1 VILESGRVVLDF
13 SFYRFKI
20 NSKMKRIKYLKE
32 QARKLKSEVTTIYY
46 AYKNPKTRLLPKIII
61 FITLG
66 YILSPVDLIPDF
78 IPFLGYLDDILIVP
92 TLITL
97 SVKLI
102 PKDIMDESKEKALK
116 EPVRLK
122 DNWLFGL
129 IFISV
134 WILLLTFIVI
144 KILKLIGK

>member
-1 VILESGRVVLDF
+1 
-13 SFYRFKI
+13 
-20 NSKMKRIKYLKE
+20 MKRIKYLKE

>member
-1 VILESGRVVLDF
+1 
-13 SFYRFKI
+13 
-20 NSKMKRIKYLKE
+20 MKRLKYLKE
-32 QARKLKSEVTTIYY
+32 NARKIKSDITTLFY
-46 AYKNPKTRLLPKIII
+46 AYKNPKTKLLPKIII

-66 YILSPVDLIPDF
+66 YALSPVDLIPDF
-78 IPFLGYLDDILIVP
+78 IPVLGYLDDLLIVP
-92 TLITL
+92 SLIAL
-97 SVKLI
+97 SIKLI

-129 IFISV
+129 IFILV

-144 KILKLIGK
+144 KILKLFSK

>member
-1 VILESGRVVLDF
+1 MK
-13 SFYRFKI
+13 KI
-20 NSKMKRIKYLKE
+20 EYLKE

-46 AYKNPKTRLLPKIII
+46 AYKNPKTKLLPKIII

-66 YILSPVDLIPDF
+66 YALSPVDLIPDF
-78 IPFLGYLDDILIVP
+78 IPVLGYLDDILIIP
-92 TLITL
+92 ALITL
-97 SVKLI
+97 SIKLI
-102 PKDIMDESKEKALK
+102 PKDIIDESKEKALK

-129 IFISV
+129 IFVSV

-144 KILKLIGK
+144 KILKLVGK

>member
-1 VILESGRVVLDF
+1 
-13 SFYRFKI
+13 
-20 NSKMKRIKYLKE
+20 MKRLKYLKE
-32 QARKLKSEVTTIYY
+32 KARKIKSDITTLFY
-46 AYKNPKTRLLPKIII
+46 AYKNPKTKLLPKIII

-66 YILSPVDLIPDF
+66 YALSPVDLIPDF
-78 IPFLGYLDDILIVP
+78 IPVLGYLDDLLIIP
-92 TLITL
+92 SLIAL
-97 SVKLI
+97 SIKLI

-129 IFISV
+129 IFILV

-144 KILKLIGK
+144 KILKLFSK

>member
-1 VILESGRVVLDF
+1 
-13 SFYRFKI
+13 
-20 NSKMKRIKYLKE
+20 MKRIKYLKE
-32 QARKLKSEVTTIYY
+32 KARKIKSDITTLFY
-46 AYKNPKTRLLPKIII
+46 AYKNPKTKLLPKIII

-66 YILSPVDLIPDF
+66 YALSPVDLIPDF
-78 IPFLGYLDDILIVP
+78 IPVLGYLDDLLIVP
-92 TLITL
+92 SLIAL
-97 SVKLI
+97 SIKLI

-129 IFISV
+129 IFILV

-144 KILKLIGK
+144 KILKLFSK

>member
-1 VILESGRVVLDF
+1 MK
-13 SFYRFKI
+13 KI
-20 NSKMKRIKYLKE
+20 EYLKE

-46 AYKNPKTRLLPKIII
+46 AYKNPKTKLLPKIII

-66 YILSPVDLIPDF
+66 YALSPVDLIPDF
-78 IPFLGYLDDILIVP
+78 IPVLGYLDDILIIP
-92 TLITL
+92 ALIAL
-97 SVKLI
+97 SIKLI
-102 PKDIMDESKEKALK
+102 PKDIIDESKEKALK

-129 IFISV
+129 IFVSV

-144 KILKLIGK
+144 KILKLVGK